1 MENIK
6 YASTE
11 ITRRQFTAAGFATTL
26 AGLASSVK
34 AGIASEPS
42 AGESSARVVDL
53 NTTVTILLFPG
64 VTLLDAIG
72 PYEMLHRVPGFEVR
86 FVAERIGPVL
96 ADSGLV
102 AVDANASIGDVD
114 QTDVLLIPGG
124 GIGVREASENANLMR
139 WIREIDRRS
148 IYTTSVC
155 TGSLILARAGFLSGR
170 KATTHFALKEMLNG
184 LGAEYVAERWVR
196 SDKYWTAAGVSAGLD
211 MSLALIA
218 DIEGD
223 ERAMIT
229 QLAVEYDP
237 HPPFRSGSEGT
248 AAPDILEAYRQRR

>member
-1 MENIK
+1 MEQ
-6 YASTE
+6 APFAL
-11 ITRRQFTAAGFATTL
+11 TRRRFNAAGLAITL
-26 AGLASSVK
+26 AGLTSASL
-34 AGIASEPS
+34 AGERSS
-42 AGESSARVVDL
+42 GESSAEPK
-53 NTTVTILLFPG
+53 TSVTILLFPG

-72 PYEMLHRVPGFEVR
+72 PYEMLHRVPSFEVK
-86 FVAERIGPVL
+86 FVAEQVGPIV

-102 AVDANASIGDVD
+102 AVDVKASIADVD
-114 QTDVLLIPGG
+114 RTDVLLIPGG
-124 GIGVREASENANLMR
+124 GTGVREASENANLMR
-139 WIREIDRRS
+139 WIREMDRQS
-148 IYTTSVC
+148 TYTTSVC

-184 LGAEYVAERWVR
+184 LGAEYVAERWVQ
-196 SDKYWTAAGVSAGLD
+196 SGKYWTAAGVSAGLD

-218 DIEGD
+218 DSEGQ

-237 HPPFRSGSEGT
+237 QPPFRSGSEET